1 MSVRFFV
8 PGPLR
13 EFAGGRAEITIPANP
28 RTLKDA
34 LDALAREYPGVARR
48 VLDERGEV
56 RPHVNLFVGGECVR
70 FAQGLETPLA
80 EGCEVAILPAV
91 SGGRE

>member
-13 EFAGGRAEITIPANP
+13 EFSGGRSQIALLTTP

-34 LDALAREYPGVARR
+34 LEALARDYPGVARR
-48 VLDERGEV
+48 VLDEQGAV

-70 FAQGLETPLA
+70 FSDGLDTRLT
-80 EGCEVAILPAV
+80 EGCEIAILPAV
-91 SGGRE
+91 SGGVG

>member
-1 MSVRFFV
+1 MPVRFFV

-13 EFAGGRAEITIPANP
+13 EFAGGQAQITLASSP

-34 LDALAREYPGVARR
+34 LDALAREYPGVTRR

-70 FAQGLETPLA
+70 FAEGLETPLA
-80 EGCEVAILPAV
+80 ESCEVAILPAV
-91 SGGRE
+91 SGGFE

>member
-1 MSVRFFV
+1 MPVRFFV

-13 EFAGGRAEITIPANP
+13 EFSEGRAEIALSATP
-28 RTLKDA
+28 RTLKEA
-34 LDALAREYPGVARR
+34 LEALGREYPGVTRR

-70 FAQGLETPLA
+70 FADGLETPLPD
-80 EGCEVAILPAV
+80 GSEVAILPAV
-91 SGGRE
+91 SGG